1 MIQETHEPDETDEAT
16 FSVWIL
22 PEIENEP
29 TKYSGV
35 VDVLKLPSGIIKVA
49 QHDGVTQERAG
60 EIVRL
65 REECI

>member
-1 MIQETHEPDETDEAT
+1 MIQETHEPDETDETT

-35 VDVLKLPSGIIKVA
+35 VDVLKLPSGVIKVA
-49 QHDGVTQERAG
+49 QHDGVTQERKG

-65 REECI
+65 REEGI